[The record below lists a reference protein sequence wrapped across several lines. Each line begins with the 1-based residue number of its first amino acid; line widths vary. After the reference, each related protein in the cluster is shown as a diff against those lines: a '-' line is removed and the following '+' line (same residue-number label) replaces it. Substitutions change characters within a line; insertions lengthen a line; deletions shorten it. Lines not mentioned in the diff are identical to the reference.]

1 MTKRDPAEIV
11 KDLSITSKM
20 VDYASNMS
28 PEQEHE
34 LFVSVI
40 KLAKEMHERSTDVVA
55 YLLTE
60 ALREAGLQTGTI
72 ETEDEY
78 KAALE
83 RLDVIFDADLGS
95 AEGAELN
102 ALVDAIM
109 AYEAIH
115 HPIAPATPEAIEA
128 LLKDNN

>member
-1 MTKRDPAEIV
+1 MTKRSPAELVEDI
-11 KDLSITSKM
+11 SITSKM
-20 VDYASNMS
+20 ISHARNMS
-28 PEQEHE
+28 PEQEQV

-40 KLAKEMHERSTDVVA
+40 RLSEEMRERSADVVA
-55 YLLTE
+55 YLITE
-60 ALREAGLQTGTI
+60 ALREAQMITSI

-78 KAALE
+78 KAALK
-83 RLDVIFDADLGS
+83 RLNEIFDADLGS

-115 HPIAPATPEAIEA
+115 YPISNVTIDGLED
-128 LLKDNN
+128 LLNNNN